1 MGSLP
6 ILDIKSFNEYIP
18 ENDQCIM
25 FENENNTCINNLFA
39 MGTYDDIIL
48 NIGKYLKY
56 NQLHYIDLDTLN
68 SNLNIDVKKNDV
80 LVFNHDLNNDITK
93 IYKSIEPVQKLTENM
108 AFFKKD
114 FSSVLFVDKNFN
126 NRTLFVENYNND
138 LIKININ
145 IENDNNND
153 IILSK
158 KKNKEFNLDDK
169 KQKKSKKIK
178 DRKSDKKNKDDFDMI
193 KISTDKKA
201 KSDKIFIELDDKKEK
216 KDKKIKKEKK
226 SKSEKSSK
234 KQEFGDEF
242 DKLKISKIKKEKK
255 IVNDSKNNKDK
266 STNKLIKKFDLNDKQ
281 KNIYEENNNDN
292 NNLNAKLLTNYK
304 NVKNNKMSSYILE
317 KNIDDE
323 GNCEILFENDN
334 IDIDLEEIKDCN
346 LINLKFKNE
355 QNKEDVA
362 NATVDVKSILNNS
375 KNSKKINVSAKEMEE
390 VKPLQEKNTS
400 SNNDNV
406 MTFFIILIIVVI
418 LGLLFYFFYY
428 KKRNAN
434 LGDGFQ
440 LV

>member
-6 ILDIKSFNEYIP
+6 ILDIKSINEYIP
-18 ENDQCIM
+18 ENDQWIM

-39 MGTYDDIIL
+39 MGTFDDIIL

-80 LVFNHDLNNDITK
+80 LVFNHDLNNNITK

-114 FSSVLFVDKNFN
+114 LSSVLFVDKNFN

-138 LIKININ
+138 LVKININ
-145 IENDNNND
+145 IEKDNIND
-153 IILSK
+153 ISLSK
-158 KKNKEFNLDDK
+158 KKNKTEFDLNDK

-178 DRKSDKKNKDDFDMI
+178 DKKSEKKNKDDFDTI
-193 KISTDKKA
+193 KISKERKEKTNKVVIDLNDKK
-201 KSDKIFIELDDKKEK
+201 KKKEK
-216 KDKKIKKEKK
+216 SIKKQKNEN
-226 SKSEKSSK
+226 E
-234 KQEFGDEF
+234 DEF

-255 IVNDSKNNKDK
+255 SVNDSKINKDK
-266 STNKLIKKFDLNDKQ
+266 PSIKTIKKFDLNDKQ
-281 KNIYEENNNDN
+281 KNIYENNDN

-375 KNSKKINVSAKEMEE
+375 KNSKRINVSAKEMEE
-390 VKPLQEKNTS
+390 VKPLQDKNTS

-428 KKRNAN
+428 KKRNASP
-434 LGDGFQ
+434 GDGFQ

>member
-39 MGTYDDIIL
+39 MGTFDDIIL

-80 LVFNHDLNNDITK
+80 LVFNHDLNNNITK

-114 FSSVLFVDKNFN
+114 LSSVLFVDKNFN

-138 LIKININ
+138 LLKININ
-145 IENDNNND
+145 IEKDNNND
-153 IILSK
+153 VVLSK
-158 KKNKEFNLDDK
+158 KKNKSEFDLNDK
-169 KQKKSKKIK
+169 KQRKSKKIK
-178 DRKSDKKNKDDFDMI
+178 DKKSEKKTKDNFNMIKVSKERKRKSDKIVIDLN
-193 KISTDKKA
+193 DKK
-201 KSDKIFIELDDKKEK
+201 KKKEK
-216 KDKKIKKEKK
+216 NIKKQKNEH
-226 SKSEKSSK
+226 E
-234 KQEFGDEF
+234 DEF

-255 IVNDSKNNKDK
+255 SVNDSKINKDK
-266 STNKLIKKFDLNDKQ
+266 PNIKTIKKFDLNDKQ

-334 IDIDLEEIKDCN
+334 IDIELEEIKDCN

-428 KKRNAN
+428 KKRNASS
-434 LGDGFQ
+434 GDGFQ